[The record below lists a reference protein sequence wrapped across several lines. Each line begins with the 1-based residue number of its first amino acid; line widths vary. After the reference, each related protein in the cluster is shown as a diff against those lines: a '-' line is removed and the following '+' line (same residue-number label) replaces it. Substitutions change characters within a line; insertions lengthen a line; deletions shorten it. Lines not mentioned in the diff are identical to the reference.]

1 MWYVPPPRVLE
12 HFVARDESPTGW
24 DQMQNV
30 NLQTEP
36 GRFMATFVRTGSYN
50 NCVIKVHGKQY
61 FNGYENTEEELD
73 NVPLKS
79 LQSTSVTNVP
89 PSSTQHFGSILK
101 KPGVQSPVTGRFR
114 ALDAGLGAF

>member
-89 PSSTQHFGSILK
+89 PSSTQLTSVTTELQGKLNRLASV
-101 KPGVQSPVTGRFR
+101 PGRGMADV
-114 ALDAGLGAF
+114 